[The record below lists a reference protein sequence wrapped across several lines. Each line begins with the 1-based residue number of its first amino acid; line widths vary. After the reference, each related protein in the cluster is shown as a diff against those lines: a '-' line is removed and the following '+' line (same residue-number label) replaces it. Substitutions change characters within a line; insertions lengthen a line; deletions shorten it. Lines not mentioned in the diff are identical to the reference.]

1 MVICAASCAG
11 VLPDGT
17 KPVAGAPGPAT
28 TLKTTTAATTT
39 TATAPAISAI
49 MVRLRRRPPPP
60 PCLAR
65 PSFPAGGWYPG
76 GA

>member
-11 VLPDGT
+11 VLPVGT
-17 KPVAGAPGPAT
+17 KPVVGAPEPPT
-28 TLKTTTAATTT
+28 SLTTTTAATTT
-39 TATAPAISAI
+39 TATAPAITAI
-49 MVRLRRRPPPP
+49 MVRLRRPPP

-65 PSFPAGGWYPG
+65 PPLPAGGWDPG